1 MSIPITIA
9 IDAMGGD
16 NSPNKVIEGIS
27 IHSKNSL
34 DINYKIFG
42 NQNLIIPLIETYE
55 VSKDRIEIIH
65 TDKVVEGE
73 DSALT
78 AAKKGKETSLW
89 LAVESL
95 KNNKADAIVSAGNTG
110 ALFVISKLNLG
121 MIESIDKPALSGL
134 WPNKYGMNIFCF
146 L

>member
-1 MSIPITIA
+1 MKKSIIIA
-9 IDAMGGD
+9 VDAMGGD
-16 NSPNKVIEGIS
+16 DSPSKIIKGIDLFHNNNKHVF
-27 IHSKNSL
+27 
-34 DINYKIFG
+34 YKIFG

-95 KNNKADAIVSAGNTG
+95 KININNKPVDIKIPISFAILTKIHS
-110 ALFVISKLNLG
+110 F
-121 MIESIDKPALSGL
+121 
-134 WPNKYGMNIFCF
+134 
-146 L
+146 

>member
-1 MSIPITIA
+1 MNIPITIA

-55 VSKDRIEIIH
+55 VSKYRIEIIH

-78 AAKKGKETSLW
+78 AAKKGKRDIIKYLHSKNM
-89 LAVESL
+89 L
-95 KNNKADAIVSAGNTG
+95 KFN
-110 ALFVISKLNLG
+110 
-121 MIESIDKPALSGL
+121 
-134 WPNKYGMNIFCF
+134 
-146 L
+146 